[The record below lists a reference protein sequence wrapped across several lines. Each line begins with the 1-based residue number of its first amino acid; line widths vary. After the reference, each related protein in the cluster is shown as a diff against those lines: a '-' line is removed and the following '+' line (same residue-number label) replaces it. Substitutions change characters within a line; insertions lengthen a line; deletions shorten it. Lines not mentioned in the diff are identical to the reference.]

1 MNNSFDMYQNSGY
14 VNKRNRKK
22 TLVIDYDDAGVG
34 ETHLGAGTEFSI
46 DLREPLIIDKIFD
59 YFDLVYLGIITIF
72 LGYNCFAYQKG
83 LSKTSQRYLLNV
95 TIILIVIHAIIPF
108 ITGYIAESIGK

>member
-1 MNNSFDMYQNSGY
+1 MWNIYIIF
-14 VNKRNRKK
+14 
-22 TLVIDYDDAGVG
+22 T
-34 ETHLGAGTEFSI
+34 
-46 DLREPLIIDKIFD
+46 EPLTVDILFD
-59 YFDLVYLGIITIF
+59 YLALVYLGFIIII